1 MAEDREIEALKTQ
14 VTEMRLEMRL
24 KALES
29 NTADQRAPAPKSW
42 WQTAAEVIAVPTA
55 IVLLV
60 FQITQVTGSFHT
72 DRKTEVETT
81 KLQADELKTRLE
93 TQKMLDELAASR
105 AKGMDAYRQELD
117 KTLPKLTDSINKLQQ
132 IDTLTRPKITE
143 LVIAKFIILWII
155 FTALGLAFDLVQQA
169 WGPMFIAVY
178 LPYNSWLNRRQNLI
192 SERLAQNV
200 HKEDSTADFLQ
211 LKNARRRIEFIK
223 RTTPFVM
230 TFIGAIPNI
239 LRWSIQIS
247 IFIALFVPLF
257 DEIAASLGSD
267 YRFRDLFR
275 QAMHLDLSRVLTTL
289 RSILFGLHS

>member
-1 MAEDREIEALKTQ
+1 MADDREIEALKTQ

-178 LPYNSWLNRRQNLI
+178 LPYNSWLKRRRDLI
-192 SERLAQNV
+192 SERLART
-200 HKEDSTADFLQ
+200 KDSTADFLR
-211 LKNARRRIEFIK
+211 LNNAHRRIEFIK
-223 RTTPFVM
+223 RTTPFVI

-289 RSILFGLHS
+289 RSILFGLYS